1 MSQII
6 DFQDK
11 QYLDLETVKQWLH
24 IDQEFEDDDLL
35 LYGLIDVAQA
45 IVEKQLDTYLEDIE
59 QDGKL
64 PSPILQA
71 MLFWI
76 ASAYDQ
82 RDSIASGQITEVPQ
96 TMELMINLYKNYLAD
111 NAINRNSSN

>member
-6 DFQDK
+6 DFQQK
-11 QYLDLETVKQWLH
+11 HYLDLGTVKQWLH
-24 IDQEFEDDDLL
+24 IDQDFEEDDLL
-35 LYGLIDVAQA
+35 LMGLIDVSQA
-45 IVEKQLDTYLEDIE
+45 IVEKQLDTYLEDLE

-82 RDSIASGQITEVPQ
+82 RDSIASGQINEVPH
-96 TMELMINLYKNYLAD
+96 TMELLINLYKNYLAD
-111 NAINRNSSN
+111 NAIKRDSSN